1 MMVLNATATSEVAEV
16 EVTDVDVAVVNE
28 WFRENRGEE
37 RSQGLLEVSQQDVR
51 SLERAVGYEGLEGF
65 QVEVCLSR
73 QVKTLKIDY
82 SIYYKNTAGESF
94 EN

>member
-28 WFRENRGEE
+28 WFRENRGEG
-37 RSQGLLEVSQQDVR
+37 RSQGLLEVSQQNVR
-51 SLERAVGYEGLEGF
+51 ILERAVGGEGFERF